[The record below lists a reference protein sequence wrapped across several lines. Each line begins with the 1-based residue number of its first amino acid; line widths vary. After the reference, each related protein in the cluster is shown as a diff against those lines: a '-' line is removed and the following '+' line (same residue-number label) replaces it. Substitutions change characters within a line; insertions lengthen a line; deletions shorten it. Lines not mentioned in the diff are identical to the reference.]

1 VNYRVNPDIAAS
13 LLPAP
18 LRPQQVGGWAVAG
31 ICLIRLGQIRPAWVP
46 HGLGL
51 RSENAAHRIAVQW
64 DGPRATHTAVFIP
77 RRDTGSTLTVLAG
90 GRLFPG
96 LHHQACFDVRETPSE
111 LHVAYASRDGSTR
124 VSVDTQMAAQF
135 EGSTL
140 FANLEEA
147 SKFFQKDSAGYSATR
162 DRHRLDGLR
171 LTTSSW
177 QVRPVHV
184 RAAHSSFFDDLHRFP
199 PGSATLDCALLMRD
213 VPVTGA
219 PSRQCWYQKYRFP
232 CRPGILHAPNKCSP
246 PVTRLADSR
255 AAIELALAGTAA
267 QVREVA
273 DILMRTEL
281 LPLNLIK

>member
-1 VNYRVNPDIAAS
+1 MRQPRVSTVVERRLLVNYRVDPGVAAS

-18 LRPQQVGGWAVAG
+18 LRPQQLSGWAVAG

-64 DGPRATHTAVFIP
+64 DGPRGTQTGVFIQ
-77 RRDTGSTLTVLAG
+77 RRDTGSALTVLVG

-96 LHHQACFDVRETPSE
+96 MHHQARFDVRETPSD
-111 LHVAYASRDGSTR
+111 LHVAYASRDGSTH
-124 VSVDTQMAAQF
+124 VSVDAQMAMRF

-140 FANLEEA
+140 FASLEQA
-147 SKFFQKDSAGYSATR
+147 STFFLKDSAGFSATC

-177 QVRPVHV
+177 QVQPVDV
-184 RAAHSSFFDDLHRFP
+184 RAVHSSFFDDLDRFP

-213 VPVTGA
+213 VPVIWSPLA
-219 PSRQCWYQKYRFP
+219 PMLVPKAS
-232 CRPGILHAPNKCSP
+232 
-246 PVTRLADSR
+246 
-255 AAIELALAGTAA
+255 
-267 QVREVA
+267 
-273 DILMRTEL
+273 
-281 LPLNLIK
+281 

>member
-1 VNYRVNPDIAAS
+1 MRQPRLSTVVERRLLVNYRVDPDIAAS

-135 EGSTL
+135 EGSML

-177 QVRPVHV
+177 QVQPVHV
-184 RAAHSSFFDDLHRFP
+184 RAAHSSVFDDLHRFP

-213 VPVTGA
+213 VPVTWSPLA
-219 PSRQCWYQKYRFP
+219 PMLVP
-232 CRPGILHAPNKCSP
+232 
-246 PVTRLADSR
+246 
-255 AAIELALAGTAA
+255 
-267 QVREVA
+267 EVP
-273 DILMRTEL
+273 
-281 LPLNLIK
+281 LPLPAGNTARSE